1 MQVSSGLAA
10 AACRG
15 GWGLYLSPGG
25 YASRGSLGTR
35 LGTDR
40 VIRNDGAFKLAE
52 SATSGPRAQTPAP
65 PKSHC
70 RFRCGGPMDFG
81 HARPVGGSSPVF
93 RGGPH
98 EGGAG
103 PAAAVLCFLPHDAV
117 AEAGAHATAPSLPSH
132 RKKRLGRP
140 VTTGAAFEPKRLAP
154 NTRLP
159 GASGRGRLCLLRGL
173 VPTCVGAASQAL
185 PRRRCLGA
193 WSPGCGGHP
202 ASFRAR
208 VPQWGRPPGHSRVL
222 ERGPHARP
230 AGDADGTWPSP
241 PTLIGDGCRQG
252 LPLARRATH
261 KLPTPPA

>member
-1 MQVSSGLAA
+1 MGWLQPLVEADGDFPCRLAA
-10 AACRG
+10 MYPGAPSALIWGRTGSFEMTVPSSWLNQPPPGLGLRHLRLPSPTAGSDAG
-15 GWGLYLSPGG
+15 GPW
-25 YASRGSLGTR
+25 T
-35 LGTDR
+35 
-40 VIRNDGAFKLAE
+40 
-52 SATSGPRAQTPAP
+52 SATLARSEVP
-65 PKSHC
+65 PLC
-70 RFRCGGPMDFG
+70 FG
-81 HARPVGGSSPVF
+81 
-93 RGGPH
+93 GGPH

-103 PAAAVLCFLPHDAV
+103 PAAAVLCFLPHDAA

-132 RKKRLGRP
+132 RKKRLGQP

-173 VPTCVGAASQAL
+173 VPTCAGAASQAL

-208 VPQWGRPPGHSRVL
+208 VPRWGRPPGHSRVL

-241 PTLIGDGCRQG
+241 PALIGDGCRQG
-252 LPLARRATH
+252 FPLARRATH